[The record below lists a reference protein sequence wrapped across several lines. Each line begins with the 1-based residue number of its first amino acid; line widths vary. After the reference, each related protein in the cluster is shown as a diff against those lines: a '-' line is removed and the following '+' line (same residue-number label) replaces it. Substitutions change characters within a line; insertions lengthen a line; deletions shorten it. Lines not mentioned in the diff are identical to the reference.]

1 MSVIDGN
8 SVILTPAHIQVVI
21 GKDRSC
27 TTMADPATI
36 VLKKT
41 VPADLAKV
49 RTRNS
54 MHLERE
60 FVIFAVIVGG
70 GGWDM
75 HSSHLNPLA

>member
-49 RTRNS
+49 IPCIWNQNLS
-54 MHLERE
+54 YLLLLLQEE
-60 FVIFAVIVGG
+60 DGICI
-70 GGWDM
+70 
-75 HSSHLNPLA
+75 PLT